1 MLDESTRTAMLK
13 LHEAGHG
20 IRAIA
25 RALDV
30 SRAAVRTVLRLGS
43 AEVPRLVRAERAQRH
58 EADIR
63 ELYLRCR
70 GNLVRVHEELQAQ
83 GAAFSY
89 QALTAFC
96 RRHGIGSA
104 PPKPA
109 GQYHFAPGE
118 EMQHDTS
125 PHRAV
130 IGGVPRLVQTASL
143 VLCHSRLLFIQLYPA
158 FNRFTCKVFLTDA
171 LVHFGGAAGRCVID
185 NTHVVVLRGTGKEMV
200 PVPEMAAF
208 AERYGFVF
216 VAHEVGHANRS
227 ARVERPF
234 DFIEH
239 NFLAGREFRDFAH
252 LNRDAL
258 AWCDRVNGTRKRHL
272 QASPRELFAAEQPQL
287 TPLPIWVPEVYALHH
302 RLVDLEGYVHVG
314 GHIYSVPYQLIGR
327 RVEVRETKEHV
338 RVFEGPRQVAVH
350 ERVLTVEKRRV
361 TVPEHRPPRGA
372 FAAHVR
378 PCPPEETALAGAEPV
393 LAAYAA
399 ELKRRGTTR
408 WTVALRRLWQMW
420 RDYPRR
426 PLLAAVREAAHYG
439 LYDVDRLERM
449 VLRKIAGDY
458 FAPPAQSD
466 EPDDGEDGDEED
478 GDEG

>member
-1 MLDESTRTAMLK
+1 MLDESIRTAILK
-13 LHEAGHG
+13 LHEMGHG
-20 IRAIA
+20 VRALA
-25 RALDV
+25 RALQV
-30 SRAAVRTVLRLGS
+30 SRPAVRDVLRRGT
-43 AEVPRLVRAERAQRH
+43 AEVPRLVRPERAGEH

-63 ELYLRCR
+63 ALYLSCR
-70 GNLVRVHEELQAQ
+70 GNLVRVHEELTAR
-83 GAAFSY
+83 GAVVSY

-96 RRHGIGSA
+96 RRHGIGFE

-125 PHRAV
+125 PHRAR
-130 IGGVPRLVQTASL
+130 IGGVERPVQTASL
-143 VLCHSRLLFIQLYPA
+143 VLCYSRMLFIQLYPA

-171 LVHFGGAAGRCVID
+171 VGYFGGAAGRCMID
-185 NTHVVVLRGTGKEMV
+185 NTHVVVLRGTGKAMV
-200 PVPEMAAF
+200 AVPEMVAF
-208 AERYGFVF
+208 GERYGFAF

-234 DFIEH
+234 AFIEN
-239 NFLAGREFRDFAH
+239 NFLAGREFRDFSH
-252 LNRDAL
+252 LNQAAR
-258 AWCDRVNGTRKRHL
+258 AWCERVNGTHKRHL
-272 QASPRELFAAEQPQL
+272 HASPHELFLAEQPKL
-287 TPLPIWVPEVYALHH
+287 TPLPIWLPEVYALHQ

-314 GHIYSVPYQLIGR
+314 GNIYSVPYQLVGR
-327 RVEVRETKEHV
+327 RVEVRETKDHV
-338 RVFEGPRQVAVH
+338 RIFDGPRQVAVH
-350 ERVLTVEKRRV
+350 ERGLTSEKRRV

-378 PCPPEETALAGAEPV
+378 PCPPEEKELAGAEPV

-399 ELKRRGTTR
+399 ELKTRSTSR

-439 LYDVDRLERM
+439 LYDIERLERM
-449 VLRKIAGDY
+449 VLRKIAGEY
-458 FAPPAQSD
+458 FRR
-466 EPDDGEDGDEED
+466 PDDEEPGDER
-478 GDEG
+478 